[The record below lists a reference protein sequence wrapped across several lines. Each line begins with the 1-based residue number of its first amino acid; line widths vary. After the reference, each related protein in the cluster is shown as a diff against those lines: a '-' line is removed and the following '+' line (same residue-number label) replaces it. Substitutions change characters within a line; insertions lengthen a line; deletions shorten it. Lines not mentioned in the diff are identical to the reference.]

1 MYIFCFIRSLL
12 HTGGAM
18 PPARLLVCCQP
29 MPKLLIN
36 IKRAKKFLQNI
47 RNRAK
52 YRPKWPHKAHPED
65 ISAALRSVFCS
76 NLSKNGAACAKWF
89 TRLPGIPSCLYNKEA
104 ETRKQR
110 STLPL
115 QPSAKKFLPHP
126 PSTCFMEREET
137 YCAATANAARFISQ
151 PNALHRHTQRAAS
164 DREICC
170 SWERDLLQ
178 LGKRF
183 FAVGKEICCNWER
196 DLLQLKME
204 CG

>member
-12 HTGGAM
+12 HSGGAM

-36 IKRAKKFLQNI
+36 IKRAKKFLQKI
-47 RNRAK
+47 RNRVK
-52 YRPKWPHKAHPED
+52 YRQKWPHKAHSED
-65 ISAALRSVFCS
+65 ISAAPRSVFCS
-76 NLSKNGAACAKWF
+76 NLSKNGAVWAKWF
-89 TRLPGIPSCLYNKEA
+89 TRPPGIPSCLYNKEA

-115 QPSAKKFLPHP
+115 QPSAKNSLPHQP
-126 PSTCFMEREET
+126 LSSFMERGKT

-151 PNALHRHTQRAAS
+151 PNALHRHTQRASS

-170 SWERDLLQ
+170 SWERDFLQ

-183 FAVGKEICCNWER
+183 SAVGKEIFCSWKR
-196 DLLQLKME
+196 DLLRLKMK